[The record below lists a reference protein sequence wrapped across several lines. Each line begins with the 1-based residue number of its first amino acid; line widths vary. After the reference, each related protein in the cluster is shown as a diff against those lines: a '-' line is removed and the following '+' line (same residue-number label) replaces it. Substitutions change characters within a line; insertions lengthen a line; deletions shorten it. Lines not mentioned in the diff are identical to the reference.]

1 MTTLTSLTP
10 TPQTHRA
17 LKEDLARAYF
27 ILASLGMD
35 DLTYTHLSVRV
46 PGEDAYYI
54 YPLGLF
60 YEEVRPDNLLKVSF
74 DGDILEGKENSFNI
88 TGYTIHSTIYKAR
101 PDLNAIIHLH
111 TIAGV
116 GVSCLDEGLL
126 PISQFAYHF
135 YERMAYHDY
144 DALTLDSETQGS
156 QLVNNLGS
164 LKCMMLKNHGTLTAG
179 ATLHEALFYTLFLEK
194 ACQVQLQVLAS
205 GRSFT
210 IPSHEVCVRA
220 RDNMTAFE
228 SDIGLRDWLA
238 LVRTTKFPWA
248 S

>member
-1 MTTLTSLTP
+1 MTTLASLPVTA
-10 TPQTHRA
+10 QTHQE
-17 LKEDLARAYF
+17 LKENLARAYY
-27 ILASLGMD
+27 ILANLGMD
-35 DLTYTHLSVRV
+35 DLTYTHVSVRV
-46 PGEDAYYI
+46 PGEEAYYI

-74 DGDILEGKENSFNI
+74 GGKILEGNETSFNI

-101 PDLNAIIHLH
+101 SDLNALIHIH
-111 TIAGV
+111 TIPGV
-116 GVSCLDEGLL
+116 SVSCLDEGLL
-126 PISQFAYHF
+126 PISQFSYHF
-135 YERMAYHDY
+135 YERMAYHGY
-144 DALTLDSETQGS
+144 DALTLDPETQGS
-156 QLVNNLGS
+156 QLVKNLS
-164 LKCMMLKNHGTLTAG
+164 SHKCMMLKNHGTLTAG

-205 GRSFT
+205 GRPFT

-238 LVRTTKFPWA
+238 LVRTTKFPWE